1 MFSFKTV
8 SLLSLSLIAGVLAAP
23 AAKAD
28 SISFTGSHFGV
39 VLAQNGAGDVKVT
52 VTLNNNNEVFV
63 NSGNGSNHPGFAFN
77 LDLSSATISIPT
89 GSPWSGMTLQG
100 PATVSGKTYGTFQY
114 FIDNPGSGSSGNNAG
129 PLVFDVL
136 ASGLTVNDFIA
147 NPNGYYFV
155 ADTAINGTAS
165 ESGINTSGTSRNDP
179 SPVPEPSSLV
189 LLGTGIIGTAAALR
203 HRLNKA

>member
-8 SLLSLSLIAGVLAAP
+8 SLFSLSLIAGVLAAP

-28 SISFTGSHFGV
+28 NISFTGSQFDV

-114 FIDNPGSGSSGNNAG
+114 FIDNPGSGSSGNNSG

-189 LLGTGIIGTAAALR
+189 LLGTGILGTAAALR